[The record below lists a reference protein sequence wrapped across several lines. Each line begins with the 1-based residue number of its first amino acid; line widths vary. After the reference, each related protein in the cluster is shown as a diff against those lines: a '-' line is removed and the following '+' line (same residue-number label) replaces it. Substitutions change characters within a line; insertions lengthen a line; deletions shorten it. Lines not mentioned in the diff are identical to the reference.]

1 MLGPLSNDMT
11 LMESF
16 AMLYQVLGLSSASD
30 IQMELFKS
38 SKLGPVH
45 EAISNLKELISLKL
59 MPQLSYGQQHCPM
72 DNNKANVHLGDSPR
86 FEVEAGQCPLHFPSW
101 RTRTR

>member
-1 MLGPLSNDMT
+1 MLGPLSNKMT
-11 LMESF
+11 VVKSLT
-16 AMLYQVLGLSSASD
+16 MLYQVLGLSSASD

-59 MPQLSYGQQHCPM
+59 MPQLSNGQQ
-72 DNNKANVHLGDSPR
+72 
-86 FEVEAGQCPLHFPSW
+86 
-101 RTRTR
+101 